1 MIRSMVVKGRAW
13 VEPWYQATELT
24 VLQMKKKG
32 PTGVKERERERERN
46 VDEVL

>member
-32 PTGVKERERERERN
+32 PTGVKKKREREREKCICR
-46 VDEVL
+46 